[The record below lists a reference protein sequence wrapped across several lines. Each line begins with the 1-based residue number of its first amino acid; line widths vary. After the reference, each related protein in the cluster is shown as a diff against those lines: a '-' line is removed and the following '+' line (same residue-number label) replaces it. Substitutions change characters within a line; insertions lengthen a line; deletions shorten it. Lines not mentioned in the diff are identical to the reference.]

1 MYIGGSIPGAEFTEK
16 AHISLKQKYYI
27 FEYGFTILE
36 MLAWTP
42 ICPKDKRLSTLDIR
56 VSTVDIRLSKLRVN
70 I

>member
-1 MYIGGSIPGAEFTEK
+1 MSYAYEEK
-16 AHISLKQKYYI
+16 TVAMVNICLILY
-27 FEYGFTILE
+27 TILE

>member
-1 MYIGGSIPGAEFTEK
+1 MDNMGQRKTLASTIYVALVIN
-16 AHISLKQKYYI
+16 
-27 FEYGFTILE
+27 GFHDLTILE

-42 ICPKDKRLSTLDIR
+42 ICPKDKRLSTLDNR